1 MPAWPAGGVSE
12 FPSPIHVE
20 VIAEPV
26 SNKKDGRKEVCLDSY
41 LRRRPVQLSVNTQE
55 LWICVVT
62 LHFFDTP
69 PRVFQAFSL
78 LSMQILSPPD
88 QEGLLGLCEQH

>member
-20 VIAEPV
+20 VTAEPV
-26 SNKKDGRKEVCLDSY
+26 SNKKRWRKEVRLDTY
-41 LRRRPVQLSVNTQE
+41 LRRRAVPFSVNTQE
-55 LWICVVT
+55 LWICGVT
-62 LHFFDTP
+62 LRSLTPP

-78 LSMQILSPPD
+78 LSMQILNPPD
-88 QEGLLGLCEQH
+88 EPAIRRV

>member
-26 SNKKDGRKEVCLDSY
+26 SNKKRGEEGRKEVRLDSY
-41 LRRRPVQLSVNTQE
+41 LRRRLVLFSVNTHLD
-55 LWICVVT
+55 LWRNAP
-62 LHFFDTP
+62 FFDTP
-69 PRVFQAFSL
+69 PRAFQAFSL
-78 LSMQILSPPD
+78 LSMQILNPPD
-88 QEGLLGLCEQH
+88 GGLIRRDC